1 MKKVAVIGA
10 GTMGNGIAQVCATFE
25 YQVSMVDISDEV
37 VKNGMKAIESSLSR
51 LKKKGNLSEEEAR
64 DIIERIKPI
73 ADFNVAKEAD
83 IVIEAVPEQ
92 LDLKKD
98 IFKKLDELCPRETI
112 LGTNTS
118 SLPITAIATAT
129 KRPEKVVGMHFM
141 NPVPVMRGVE
151 VVKGYH
157 TSEETLKK
165 TLDFLKSIGKIPGV
179 APDFPGF
186 VTSRILNV
194 YLNEAVNCVL
204 MGAKPEDV
212 DNLMVHCCNMPLGPL
227 RLLDMVGLDVHLNVQ
242 NFLAGELGD
251 DYKVSPLTKQMVRA
265 GMLGVKS
272 GKGFYD
278 YEKS

>member
-51 LKKKGNLSEEEAR
+51 LKKKGKLSEEEAR
-64 DIIERIKPI
+64 NIIERIKPI

-83 IVIEAVPEQ
+83 IVIEAVPEK

-98 IFKKLDELCPRETI
+98 IFEKLDKLCSRETI

-212 DNLMVHCCNMPLGPL
+212 DNLMVHCCNMPVGPL
-227 RLLDMVGLDVHLNVQ
+227 RLLDMVGLDVHLSVQ

-278 YEKS
+278 YEKR